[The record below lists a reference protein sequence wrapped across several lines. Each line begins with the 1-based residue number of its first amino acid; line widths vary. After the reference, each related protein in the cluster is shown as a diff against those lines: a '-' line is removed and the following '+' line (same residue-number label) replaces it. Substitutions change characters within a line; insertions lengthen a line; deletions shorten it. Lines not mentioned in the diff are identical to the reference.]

1 MAEKRTLCAPDTV
14 LSQRETVAHPVRC
27 VACGATDVPLE
38 QTCPACGHVPAVAR
52 LGTTIV
58 GRYAIEALLGQGGF
72 GVVYRA
78 VHLALAQPV
87 ALKFL
92 SASWAGSPEIRARFQ
107 REAFTL
113 ARLRHP
119 GSSRCTDFGEVD
131 GSLFLAMELVEGQTL
146 ASSLPEDRPLP
157 DARIVE
163 LLDQI
168 GDVLAAAHAAGVVHR
183 DLKPENVMVSHDRV
197 KLLDFGLALMVEPG
211 AARLTRTNAIQGT
224 PTYMSPERCRG
235 RDVGPATDVYAL
247 GVMLYEL
254 LTGRPPF
261 DGSAALELMTQHAFV
276 DPPPMREVG
285 FRREVHPGLEALA
298 RAALAKRA
306 EDRPTIAAFRDGLR
320 RALAGVDAASEHVR
334 QVDAR
339 IAFAALD
346 RDERALDPPPAA
358 PTLPAGEGQVVPSA
372 SRPSAASGSATRCRS
387 TASRSSSASRR
398 PVRGRWT
405 SSWSPR
411 PRPTKA
417 SDSPATAPAPSW
429 WSTSRAPRRPRAGS
443 ERGSPTSRYATPLT
457 KRSRCGSV
465 DSSAADLGEVAW
477 MLRRR
482 SPCCAALLL
491 SPSS

>member
-1 MAEKRTLCAPDTV
+1 M
-14 LSQRETVAHPVRC
+14 AHPVRC

-119 GSSRCTDFGEVD
+119 GIVAVHDFGEVD

-224 PTYMSPERCRG
+224 PTYMSPEQCRG

-306 EDRPTIAAFRDGLR
+306 EDRPTIAAFRAELR
-320 RALAGVDAASEHVR
+320 RALAGVDAASERVR

-346 RDERALDPPPAA
+346 RDERALEPPPAA
-358 PTLPAGEGQVVPSA
+358 PTLPAGEGLVVLVGFEIERGLRLRDALSVHGFQVVVGVAASDARPLDVVVVPEIAAQEGLGFARDRACALVVVDVESA
-372 SRPSAASGSATRCRS
+372 SS
-387 TASRSSSASRR
+387 TPRWIRAGVSDVALRHTPDEAIAVRLRR
-398 PVRGRWT
+398 LLR
-405 SSWSPR
+405 
-411 PRPTKA
+411 
-417 SDSPATAPAPSW
+417 
-429 WSTSRAPRRPRAGS
+429 RRPR
-443 ERGSPTSRYATPLT
+443 
-457 KRSRCGSV
+457 
-465 DSSAADLGEVAW
+465 
-477 MLRRR
+477 
-482 SPCCAALLL
+482 
-491 SPSS
+491 